1 MIKLQEA
8 TRDNLERLWK
18 MQILAFE
25 DLLARYRDFDMSPGA
40 ESFETVLAK
49 FEQPWTKYFFI
60 LCDDQTIGGVRV
72 VDKADGAKKRI
83 SPIWIMPDH
92 RGKGYAQQAIRLLE
106 DLYGPDNWAL
116 DTIWQEKGNLHLYEK
131 LGYVQTGR
139 IDHIKEGMDIVYYE
153 KCQRRNMIVL
163 RDMMESDIEDYVR
176 WFTSETE
183 WGDWDAPWEPLEPVS
198 EEEARREWT
207 EYCQRVQNR
216 PADALRWKFEIEAAG
231 RHVGWVSAYTDL
243 GYVENEEGI
252 PAIGL
257 DIPDPGDRRKGYG
270 TQAIQQFMAYFRNHG
285 FSSFYTQ
292 TWSDNT
298 GMMKTAEKLGF
309 QEVAREK
316 DCREVKGKKYDA
328 VTFRLDLPRE
338 DK

>member
-60 LCDDQTIGGVRV
+60 RCDDQMVGGVRV

-131 LGYVQTGR
+131 LGYVQIGR

-153 KCQRRNMIVL
+153 KCQR
-163 RDMMESDIEDYVR
+163 
-176 WFTSETE
+176 
-183 WGDWDAPWEPLEPVS
+183 
-198 EEEARREWT
+198 
-207 EYCQRVQNR
+207 
-216 PADALRWKFEIEAAG
+216 
-231 RHVGWVSAYTDL
+231 
-243 GYVENEEGI
+243 
-252 PAIGL
+252 
-257 DIPDPGDRRKGYG
+257 
-270 TQAIQQFMAYFRNHG
+270 
-285 FSSFYTQ
+285 
-292 TWSDNT
+292 
-298 GMMKTAEKLGF
+298 
-309 QEVAREK
+309 
-316 DCREVKGKKYDA
+316 
-328 VTFRLDLPRE
+328 
-338 DK
+338 